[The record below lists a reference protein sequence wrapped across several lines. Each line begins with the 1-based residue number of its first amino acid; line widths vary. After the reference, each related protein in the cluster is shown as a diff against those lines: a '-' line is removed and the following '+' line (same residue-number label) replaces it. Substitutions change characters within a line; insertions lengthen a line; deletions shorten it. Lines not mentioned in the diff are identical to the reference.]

1 MTYTGPYAG
10 DPFTAEDAR
19 DMVGVW
25 QDYTPT
31 WAASTAPVL
40 GDGILTG
47 RWVQLGS
54 TVHATV
60 YFEAGSTTTFGSG
73 VLRWGVPVPAAA
85 THDFVGD
92 VFIGDSS
99 VGSAGFSTGIC
110 YLSAG
115 SNSVSIYA
123 GNVGATESADA
134 TSPQVWAVGDRLW
147 LGVTYETA
155 T

>member
-31 WAASTAPVL
+31 WTASTNPVL

-60 YFEAGSTTTFGSG
+60 YLEMGSTTTYGSG
-73 VLRWGVPVPAAA
+73 LYRFGLPVPAAA

-92 VFIGDSS
+92 VFIGDAS

-115 SNSVSIYA
+115 SDSVSVYA
-123 GNVGATESADA
+123 GNVGATESSDSN
-134 TSPQVWAVGDRLW
+134 SPQLWAVGDRLW

-155 T
+155 S